1 MSMELNDALGQWTQI
16 LGAGGV
22 LDETSA
28 QMAYGRCTIG
38 VERRILGALKARD
51 AAEIPAI
58 VEVAAR
64 CRVPLYPISTG
75 RNWGYGTALP
85 VRDGC
90 VILDLSGLNRI
101 LDFDAESG
109 LVTLE
114 PGVTQG
120 MLADFLD
127 KGGHPFLVPVTGAG
141 PTCSLVGNALERGYG
156 ITPHADHFGA
166 VTALEAVL
174 ADGSV
179 YRPALSGMN
188 GEALDRA
195 FKWGIGPYLDG
206 IFTQSGMGVVTKMS
220 LALAPRPECVKAFLF
235 GLDEP
240 ERIRDVVPLVR
251 AVLARYPGVVGAV
264 NLMNAHRVLAMSVDY
279 PRGRLGADGLIP
291 PAVIA
296 ELGRGQQVMPW
307 TGFGTIY
314 GSRGVVKAAARE
326 IRQILKPLAK
336 RLVFLSPE
344 LVDRLRWVAAW
355 LPAGIKEKVAK
366 RLDMLARSLQL
377 VAGRPNEMALP
388 LCYWQ
393 GGKLPPP
400 GLAVDPARDACGLM
414 WYAPLVLMKPEQVS
428 DYVAMVEGIM
438 KTYCLEPLIT
448 LTSISDRCFDS
459 TVPLLFD
466 SRSETSRRNAEA
478 CFWALLKAGRD
489 RGFLPYRVGIQA
501 MEWLTE
507 GGGNYWQIVR
517 KIKEA
522 LDPHSILAPGR
533 YL

>member
-1 MSMELNDALGQWTQI
+1 
-16 LGAGGV
+16 
-22 LDETSA
+22 
-28 QMAYGRCTIG
+28 
-38 VERRILGALKARD
+38 
-51 AAEIPAI
+51 
-58 VEVAAR
+58 
-64 CRVPLYPISTG
+64 
-75 RNWGYGTALP
+75 
-85 VRDGC
+85 
-90 VILDLSGLNRI
+90 
-101 LDFDAESG
+101 
-109 LVTLE
+109 
-114 PGVTQG
+114 
-120 MLADFLD
+120 
-127 KGGHPFLVPVTGAG
+127 
-141 PTCSLVGNALERGYG
+141 
-156 ITPHADHFGA
+156 
-166 VTALEAVL
+166 
-174 ADGSV
+174 
-179 YRPALSGMN
+179 
-188 GEALDRA
+188 
-195 FKWGIGPYLDG
+195 
-206 IFTQSGMGVVTKMS
+206 
-220 LALAPRPECVKAFLF
+220 
-235 GLDEP
+235 
-240 ERIRDVVPLVR
+240 
-251 AVLARYPGVVGAV
+251 
-264 NLMNAHRVLAMSVDY
+264 
-279 PRGRLGADGLIP
+279 
-291 PAVIA
+291 
-296 ELGRGQQVMPW
+296 
-307 TGFGTIY
+307 
-314 GSRGVVKAAARE
+314 
-326 IRQILKPLAK
+326 
-336 RLVFLSPE
+336 
-344 LVDRLRWVAAW
+344 
-355 LPAGIKEKVAK
+355 
-366 RLDMLARSLQL
+366 MLARSLQL